1 VDHVAFWVPVLI
13 GTIAK
18 DFNELLENS
27 SLAAIATL
35 RELRR
40 VVVVAVH
47 LAIMFV
53 VTVLSA
59 KDSRAN

>member
-13 GTIAK
+13 GTISK
-18 DFNELLENS
+18 DFNKLLENS
-27 SLAAIATL
+27 SLAAVATL

-47 LAIMFV
+47 LAVMFV
-53 VTVLSA
+53 VAVLSA

>member
-1 VDHVAFWVPVLI
+1 VLI
-13 GTIAK
+13 GTISK